1 VNDRIFGGDNPMIL
15 FFIANNKNI
24 KSGNLKELENETFD
38 KYLNIFPKSMKEYTF
53 VDNFTAKPGESV
65 TIVKLKNKPGFYIA
79 KGVVLE
85 RGEYPRREEDVFFHN
100 LIESTI
106 K

>member
-1 VNDRIFGGDNPMIL
+1 MTL
-15 FFIANNKNI
+15 YFIANNKNI

-38 KYLNIFPKSMKEYTF
+38 KYLNDFPKSMEAYTS
-53 VDNFTAKPGESV
+53 VDNFIAKQGESV
-65 TIVKLKNKPGFYIA
+65 TKVKLKNKPGFYIA
-79 KGVVLE
+79 KGVVLA
-85 RGEYPRREEDVFFHN
+85 RGEYKRREEDVFFHN

>member
-1 VNDRIFGGDNPMIL
+1 MNERIFQGENRITL
-15 FFIANNKNI
+15 YFIANNKNI
-24 KSGNLKELENETFD
+24 KSGNLKELESETFD
-38 KYLNIFPKSMKEYTF
+38 KYLNNFPKSIEAYTF
-53 VDNFTAKPGESV
+53 DDNFKAKQGESV
-65 TIVKLKNKPGFYIA
+65 TKVKLKNKPGFYVA

-85 RGEYPRREEDVFFHN
+85 MGEYPRREEDVFFHN